1 MQSIPGIGAFAY
13 DDNGNQTSGANRTLT
28 WTSFDMPKKITEGSV
43 SSEFVYGPEHQRTKQ
58 LKQDGSTVY
67 YAGSQEAENKAG
79 IWTIKTYWPSDL
91 GVEIDVVNGSTTTT
105 TLNWIHTDRLGS
117 VIGITDQAGALKEKL
132 AYDAWG
138 KRRSLDGATTL
149 DTLDGVVDNKG
160 FTGHEMLDGL
170 DLVHMNGRVYD
181 PLVARFISADPI
193 IQAPY
198 YSQSYNRCSYVWNN
212 PTNLTDPSGYR
223 ADQLVEQV
231 PERIEIAGQRLAE
244 QRIEVVG
251 QCLRLCQVKRG
262 LRELARVKGTMAAG
276 EVAGGTLAAR
286 WAAAGPAV
294 RMGAPV
300 LVAAAPPA
308 LGAAAACV
316 RSIVCGVAVAVG
328 AYFTYEILT
337 KDDAEA
343 DAESLNSGGVEG
355 ANSEVPSNVGPGPYA
370 GTLYRL
376 AQAPGRLKSSRIKLM
391 K

>member
-1 MQSIPGIGAFAY
+1 
-13 DDNGNQTSGANRTLT
+13 
-28 WTSFDMPKKITEGSV
+28 
-43 SSEFVYGPEHQRTKQ
+43 
-58 LKQDGSTVY
+58 
-67 YAGSQEAENKAG
+67 
-79 IWTIKTYWPSDL
+79 
-91 GVEIDVVNGSTTTT
+91 
-105 TLNWIHTDRLGS
+105 
-117 VIGITDQAGALKEKL
+117 
-132 AYDAWG
+132 
-138 KRRSLDGATTL
+138 TTL

-198 YSQSYNRCSYVWNN
+198 YSQSYNRYSYVWNN

-370 GTLYRL
+370 GDSVP
-376 AQAPGRLKSSRIKLM
+376 AGPSSRPTKEQQDKINEIGDRDGCHTCGTKDPGTKSGNWIGDHQDPTKLNPEG
-391 K
+391 KPQRYYPQCKTCSNEQGGRIRWLPKP